1 MRMRSRVD
9 QIKIKG
15 EHPELEVKVYQSWL
29 QSRSPSTVAKFLGIP
44 LEKVLSELDRYK
56 KRERNN
62 RVLAE
67 ANGKELVHER
77 MGLKK

>member
-67 ANGKELVHER
+67 IAANGGEKVMR
-77 MGLKK
+77 GMRR